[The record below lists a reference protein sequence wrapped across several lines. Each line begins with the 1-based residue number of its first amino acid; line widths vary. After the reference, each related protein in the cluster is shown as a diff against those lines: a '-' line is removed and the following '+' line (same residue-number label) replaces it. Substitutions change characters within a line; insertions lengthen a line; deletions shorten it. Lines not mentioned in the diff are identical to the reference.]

1 MTLPYSPTLPYIYT
15 NTASDHLDCYRTLLN
30 SFSLHAYIAK
40 NMASLTP
47 RPAPHHD
54 NDDSVRRT
62 SNPGVCGAP
71 RSYEIPGD
79 RSAPRQP
86 DPSYVD
92 CRQQRRERSVP
103 NAPDP
108 GPTQQGGDA
117 GLDIH
122 AAYAQDFDMENEAGE
137 VNAMGEGVELA
148 GGTLLHGLRRPYR
161 KRRSTGWKLQHVI
174 KILQQ
179 DCQWNLKQFVA
190 AWVNCDS
197 EFEHRVYRNKRD
209 RRAALRLALESPAFE
224 QSCDHGSSQPILY
237 KIQTELRSLVSK
249 PNFGKFDTT
258 VDFEEY
264 DIPSAIRTIQQT
276 APTWYSF
283 MFAILS
289 NDRADRDSH
298 PVSDKQ
304 DKEAIPKK
312 LFMLTAMACHSR
324 FTDRKEAW

>member
-1 MTLPYSPTLPYIYT
+1 
-15 NTASDHLDCYRTLLN
+15 
-30 SFSLHAYIAK
+30 
-40 NMASLTP
+40 
-47 RPAPHHD
+47 
-54 NDDSVRRT
+54 
-62 SNPGVCGAP
+62 
-71 RSYEIPGD
+71 
-79 RSAPRQP
+79 
-86 DPSYVD
+86 
-92 CRQQRRERSVP
+92 
-103 NAPDP
+103 
-108 GPTQQGGDA
+108 
-117 GLDIH
+117 
-122 AAYAQDFDMENEAGE
+122 MENEAGE

-324 FTDRKEAW
+324 FRKRSNVFHTSLSLYLHGSGTKRRVMEVLFNLGLCQSYSSSVRAMETLAEQAKVCKSPRFA